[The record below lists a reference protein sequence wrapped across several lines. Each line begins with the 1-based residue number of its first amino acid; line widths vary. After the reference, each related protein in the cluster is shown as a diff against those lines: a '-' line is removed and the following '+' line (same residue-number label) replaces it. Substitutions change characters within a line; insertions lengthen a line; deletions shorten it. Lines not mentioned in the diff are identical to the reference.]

1 MIYRFRVILD
11 NDTEEDIFR
20 DFEIRESDTLEDLHN
35 VITQCFGF
43 DGTEMASFYLSDDE
57 WNQGEEITF
66 ESFGQQKVM
75 KDNILETIIDENQKN
90 FIYVYDFLNL
100 WTFFVE
106 FIETSEEN
114 KSTNYPET
122 IFSVG
127 KMPDKAPERLFIENK
142 NDEFEE
148 EGFEEEDPYQFY

>member
-1 MIYRFRVILD
+1 MIYRLRLILD
-11 NDTEEDIFR
+11 TKQDVLRDI
-20 DFEIRESDTLEDLHN
+20 EIQSINSFEDLHYA
-35 VITQCFGF
+35 IISAFGF
-43 DGTEMASFYLSDDE
+43 EGNEMASFYLSDSE

-75 KDNILETIIDENQKN
+75 KDNILEIIINENQKN

-106 FIETSEEN
+106 LIETSEEN

-148 EGFEEEDPYQFY
+148 EEGFEEEDPYQFY

>member
-1 MIYRFRVILD
+1 
-11 NDTEEDIFR
+11 
-20 DFEIRESDTLEDLHN
+20 
-35 VITQCFGF
+35 
-43 DGTEMASFYLSDDE
+43 
-57 WNQGEEITF
+57 
-66 ESFGQQKVM
+66 M